1 MGRLYTSERVY
12 KGEIPAADGS
22 DHIEAAKKFL
32 DAMREMDDLEWPLSG
47 MTFGSVITGKANRRS
62 DVDFL
67 ILYSSIEQLE
77 ALGVLQKNLA
87 DQHRVVVEAQT
98 FQQGAFDSPATHD
111 VSPLFGSHLLDVQD
125 NHPEWSHGRP
135 VEPLRDFVIGPD
147 SAGIDDEEGVLRDVM
162 SYTHYKM
169 RLFASASLMSGIKGS
184 RDLYVMQRALEL
196 PKGLGRKAEAIV
208 NILGDSAMRLDVTD
222 RADMQESFRHLIDMS
237 GDGGMLAPHGR
248 LVELDAEY
256 DEVLEDA
263 AETGEVVEYDQ
274 WLDGNSK
281 DAATLAHELV
291 DGFSKT
297 VKQLGSEHGI
307 DLDAAPEQAMR

>member
-1 MGRLYTSERVY
+1 
-12 KGEIPAADGS
+12 
-22 DHIEAAKKFL
+22 
-32 DAMREMDDLEWPLSG
+32 
-47 MTFGSVITGKANRRS
+47 
-62 DVDFL
+62 
-67 ILYSSIEQLE
+67 
-77 ALGVLQKNLA
+77 
-87 DQHRVVVEAQT
+87 
-98 FQQGAFDSPATHD
+98 
-111 VSPLFGSHLLDVQD
+111 
-125 NHPEWSHGRP
+125 
-135 VEPLRDFVIGPD
+135 
-147 SAGIDDEEGVLRDVM
+147 
-162 SYTHYKM
+162 
-169 RLFASASLMSGIKGS
+169 
-184 RDLYVMQRALEL
+184 
-196 PKGLGRKAEAIV
+196 
-208 NILGDSAMRLDVTD
+208 MRLDVTD